1 MVLQI
6 GVIYGPNHSDCSSTT
21 AFNAIKK
28 GFSVGRDV
36 ESMSKD
42 LGRWMGAIQDVK
54 DGHKKSKGR
63 SFGSVEEEALE
74 TFAAKKQAEQME
86 RELRNF
92 VNLSHGPSAWNEVIR
107 IQADIRLKKKEAIA
121 EAKKLRAK
129 RIENII
135 LGVLVLFFLG
145 AVGAVLYLVLM
156 AK

>member
-1 MVLQI
+1 MDPI
-6 GVIYGPNHSDCSSTT
+6 TAIAAATT

-63 SFGSVEEEALE
+63 TFGSVEEEALE
-74 TFAAKKQAEQME
+74 TFAAKKKAEQME
-86 RELRNF
+86 SELRTF
-92 VNLSHGPSAWNEVIR
+92 VNYSHGPNAWNEVIR

-121 EAKKLRAK
+121 EAKKLQAK

-156 AK
+156 VK

>member
-1 MVLQI
+1 MDPI
-6 GVIYGPNHSDCSSTT
+6 TAIAAATT

-54 DGHKKSKGR
+54 DGHNKSKGR
-63 SFGSVEEEALE
+63 TFGSVEEEALE

-121 EAKKLRAK
+121 EAKRLRAK
-129 RIENII
+129 KIENII

>member
-1 MVLQI
+1 MDPI
-6 GVIYGPNHSDCSSTT
+6 TAIAAATT

-74 TFAAKKQAEQME
+74 TFAAKKKAEQME

-121 EAKKLRAK
+121 EAKKLQAK
-129 RIENII
+129 KIENII
-135 LGVLVLFFLG
+135 LGVLVIFFLG
-145 AVGAVLYLVLM
+145 AVGAVLYLILTVD
-156 AK
+156 

>member
-1 MVLQI
+1 MDPI
-6 GVIYGPNHSDCSSTT
+6 TAIAAATT

-86 RELRNF
+86 WDLRNF

-121 EAKKLRAK
+121 EAKKLQAQ

-135 LGVLVLFFLG
+135 LGVLVVFFLG
-145 AVGAVLYLVLM
+145 AVGAVLYLVLSVD
-156 AK
+156 